1 MFQIHAQVL
10 SLQVTSEVDPFFFH
24 HLEVSEDEFQAL
36 KIEQSIL
43 VDFMQFP
50 QKFIELLEACMQHCT
65 DDHPKFLAVMRVGET
80 CAPDF
85 SNLGIVET
93 NDFKHLSHISLR
105 LKRGSDKEIKHYL
118 AMRLMNARCDREIL
132 MQRCSDNATQLDCLR
147 RQLEE
152 STAEVYMQREI
163 CQKSEEAR
171 QSQLNELSINL
182 KAAAMKELENTRQK
196 LEGER
201 IASETAMGS
210 AIDSL
215 KSRNSE
221 LDSEV
226 RDLMETKYK
235 LDSRLSD
242 VVSRLH
248 AAESELQTSKIELA
262 RLKKTYTDLDKVGFD
277 F

>member
-1 MFQIHAQVL
+1 MDGGPDVQR
-10 SLQVTSEVDPFFFH
+10 
-24 HLEVSEDEFQAL
+24 
-36 KIEQSIL
+36 
-43 VDFMQFP
+43 
-50 QKFIELLEACMQHCT
+50 IELHRFHRRSA
-65 DDHPKFLAVMRVGET
+65 GEVQ
-80 CAPDF
+80 P
-85 SNLGIVET
+85 V
-93 NDFKHLSHISLR
+93 
-105 LKRGSDKEIKHYL
+105 
-118 AMRLMNARCDREIL
+118 
-132 MQRCSDNATQLDCLR
+132 DNATQLDCLR

-262 RLKKTYTDLDKVGFD
+262 RLKKTYTDLDKDWHARERNTAQHGLRIEWLEQQIGRAHV
-277 F
+277 